1 MILETTG
8 NKSLEVKL
16 GILFQIV
23 QQRIS
28 LIELSKPY

>member
-1 MILETTG
+1 MLLETTG

-16 GILFQIV
+16 GILFQTV
-23 QQRIS
+23 QQGVS